1 MKLLHVDA
9 SILGAH
15 SVSRAVSA
23 AIVQRFEAETPGVE
37 IVRRDLAAA
46 PLAHLSGEH
55 LAAAAPD
62 ADVSADT
69 RAENAEAARA
79 LDEFLEADVVVIGAP
94 MYNFTIP
101 SQLKA
106 WIDRLLVAGRTFKY
120 GENGRV
126 VGLAGDKRVI
136 VAVSR
141 GGFYGA
147 DTPMAAF
154 EHVETYLKSVFAF
167 IGVPQVEFVIAE
179 GVMAGP
185 GLREKALDAA
195 LQDAARLKAA

>member
-23 AIVQRFEAETPGVE
+23 AIVHRLEAETPGVE
-37 IVRRDLAAA
+37 IIRRDLTAA
-46 PLAHLSGEH
+46 PLAHLSGGH

-62 ADVSADT
+62 ADVSAET

-79 LDEFLEADVVVIGAP
+79 LDEFLQADVVVIGAP
-94 MYNFTIP
+94 MYNFSIP

-106 WIDRLLVAGRTFKY
+106 WIDRVLVAGRTFRY
-120 GENGRV
+120 DENGRV

-154 EHVETYLKSVFAF
+154 EHVETYLKAVFAF
-167 IGVPQVEFVIAE
+167 IGVPDVEFVVAE

-195 LQDAARLKAA
+195 LQDAGRLKAA